1 MKLTTNPSTLELR
14 LFVLFDVSG
23 ALRPKLHHIMML
35 EAVSWLLG
43 KGCDCSLSSFF
54 DNMVYAWPI
63 NHEIERDDRWSFW
76 RLDEEQCKN
85 LILFLGV
92 VIAESEELFKGAW
105 EVFVGDT
112 GSLGYED
119 LSSCFTWDYL
129 GNILDVLAE
138 EQHQEFDSYR
148 SEKWFECLTKGST
161 GSGDIEADEY
171 PDKMD
176 WGISL
181 DSFYEKM
188 VNSSDILMWYDRF
201 QLEKEA
207 LRLLPMPPGLSLM

>member
-14 LFVLFDVSG
+14 LFVLFDVNG
-23 ALRPKLHHIMML
+23 CLRPKLHHIMML

-43 KGCDCSLSSFF
+43 KGCDCSLISFF
-54 DNMVYAWPI
+54 DNMVYAWPM
-63 NHEIERDDRWSFW
+63 NQEIERDDRWSFW
-76 RLDEEQCKN
+76 RLDREQCKN

-92 VIAESEELFKGAW
+92 VIAESEELFKGVW
-105 EVFVGDT
+105 DVFIYDT
-112 GSLGYED
+112 ASLGYED

-129 GNILDVLAE
+129 ENTLYELAE
-138 EQHQEFDSYR
+138 EQNQRFDSYR
-148 SEKWFECLTKGST
+148 SEKWFECLTKGCT
-161 GSGDIEADEY
+161 GSGDIDDDEY

-181 DSFYEKM
+181 DSFYEEM

-201 QLEKEA
+201 QLQKEA
-207 LRLLPMPPGLSLM
+207 LRLLPMPPGSSLM